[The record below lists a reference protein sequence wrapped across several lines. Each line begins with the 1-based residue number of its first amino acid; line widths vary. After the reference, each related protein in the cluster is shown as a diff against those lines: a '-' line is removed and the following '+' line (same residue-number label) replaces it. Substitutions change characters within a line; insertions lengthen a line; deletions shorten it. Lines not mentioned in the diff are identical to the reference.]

1 MSIIYSTNKIMKTL
15 ALVTTGL
22 QRYERTELLR
32 REMSDEFPRV
42 SLFDTTLNADI
53 VDERFLQ
60 RVPGW
65 RKILYKFIPL
75 YFSQVV
81 ETYLRR
87 TGYDA
92 VLSWSERRAFLL
104 AFLLKLTR
112 SKTKHIA
119 LLYWMSKPKQRLF
132 LRYCHTHIHHIIT
145 WASVQKDYAIN
156 VIGIPASKI
165 TFVRHPVD
173 QKFWR
178 PIHNK
183 TSMIC
188 SVGSEMRDYPTLIKA
203 LDGLEIKCHI
213 AAETVRIIQENKAI
227 TKKIEEIGK
236 LPPNISIGYK
246 DYQSLRELYST
257 SRFVVV
263 PLFPSDTDNGVNA
276 ILEAMAMG
284 KAVICSQIKGQVD
297 VIQEGIT
304 GIFVPPGEPEAL
316 RVAIQY
322 LWNNPDV
329 ANRMGQAGRKYI
341 EEHHTLEQ
349 FVDSVKQV
357 VEKITGD
364 KFNTL
369 SLNKN

>member
-1 MSIIYSTNKIMKTL
+1 MKTL
-15 ALVTTGL
+15 ALFTTGL
-22 QRYERTELLR
+22 KRYERAELLR

-42 SLFDTTLNADI
+42 SLFNTVLNADI
-53 VDERFLQ
+53 VDERFLE

-65 RKILYKFIPL
+65 RKIIYKFIPQ

-81 ETYLRR
+81 ETYLQKAD
-87 TGYDA
+87 YDA
-92 VLSWSERRAFLL
+92 VLSWSERRAYLL
-104 AFLLKLTR
+104 ALLLKVSG

-119 LLYWMSKPKQRLF
+119 LVYWMSKPKQRLF
-132 LRYCHTHIHHIIT
+132 LRYCQSHIHHIIT

-165 TFVRHPVD
+165 TFVRYPVD

-178 PIHNK
+178 PIQH
-183 TSMIC
+183 TTTIIC
-188 SVGSEMRDYPTLIKA
+188 SVGSEMRDYATLIKA

-213 AAETVRIIQENKAI
+213 AAETIRIIQKYKTI
-227 TKKIEEIGK
+227 TKKIEDIGE
-236 LPPNISIGYK
+236 LPPNITIGYK
-246 DYQSLRELYST
+246 DFSSLRKLYSS

-263 PLFPSDTDNGVNA
+263 PLFPSDTDNGVST

-284 KAVICSQIKGQVD
+284 KAVICSKTKGQVD
-297 VIQEGIT
+297 VLQEGKT

-316 RVAIQY
+316 RLAIQY

-329 ANRMGQAGRKYI
+329 ANQMGQAGRKYI
-341 EEHHTLEQ
+341 EEHHTMEQ

-357 VEKITGD
+357 VEKITNK
-364 KFNTL
+364 KFNTI
-369 SLNKN
+369 SVNKN